1 MGAIH
6 STSGSR
12 DPATPQAHIAG
23 SAMPEANVRRGNPT
37 RSARRGT
44 TSS

>member
-6 STSGSR
+6 YTSGSR
-12 DPATPQAHIAG
+12 DPATQQARIAR
-23 SAMPEANVRRGNPT
+23 SAMPEANVRRGKPT
-37 RSARRGT
+37 RNARRGT